1 MRNYFLWMSKES
13 DLEMESTP
21 SEYTV
26 KTIKTTKDENI
37 INRLDEI
44 FKGKNVDNIA
54 FIIYDS
60 LEEIFINLGYSVIY
74 KSYIIED

>member
-37 INRLDEI
+37 INT
-44 FKGKNVDNIA
+44 
-54 FIIYDS
+54 
-60 LEEIFINLGYSVIY
+60 
-74 KSYIIED
+74 